1 MQADAS
7 RRIEFPLH
15 PLTVSEAQVGKLLEV
30 VLEAITQQ
38 VDAHAKVSDGDLLQ
52 SLCMALAIRMH
63 MADAPAA
70 AARNL
75 VATALDQADTA
86 VADSLLQIE
95 GKA

>member
-1 MQADAS
+1 MSHRTLSFTLMQADAS

-70 AARNL
+70 AAP
-75 VATALDQADTA
+75 ATRRPA
-86 VADSLLQIE
+86 S
-95 GKA
+95 